1 MAAAAAAAVRML
13 MLRRAVLSELDTAGE
28 YVIGEFDGAMLLLV
42 YPPSEPAAATATRR
56 DEHGEAAGAAGAE
69 AAGPVLSMADAPVL
83 HVHDT
88 SNVSFS
94 GIDIEYG
101 RGWGAVVDGCEGC
114 SISDCRVR
122 NFGINGVNV
131 TGGSDFLLRNVE
143 VTADSLSLCLSASLS
158 LCLSVSLPV
167 SLLLCLCCCVAVSL
181 CLTLTLI
188 AHACR

>member
-1 MAAAAAAAVRML
+1 VAAAAAAAAVRML

-56 DEHGEAAGAAGAE
+56 DEHGEAAG

-143 VTADSLSLCLSASLS
+143 VTADSLSLCPSVSLS
-158 LCLSVSLPV
+158 LCLSVSL
-167 SLLLCLCCCVAVSL
+167 SLCLCLCCCVSVAVSL
-181 CLTLTLI
+181 CR
-188 AHACR
+188 CV